1 MRDPKKPT
9 RPLPIVA
16 FADADDPAPPVET
29 LVDALLVKA
38 HRAGAT
44 FIAIEHAV
52 VRFLIGN
59 EWHVEQEVE
68 PILGPHL
75 VRRLGV
81 MIGVLP
87 PSADKFAAGRL
98 AMRLGDELLGFLIR
112 VERDDGNQLSALVE
126 LVPHD
131 ELATRASPRIP
142 STHPFR

>member
-16 FADADDPAPPVET
+16 MAEVDTDAAPPIEA

-38 HRAGAT
+38 HRAGAS
-44 FIAIEHAV
+44 FVSVEHAV
-52 VRFLIGN
+52 VRFLIAN

-68 PILGPHL
+68 PMLGPHI

-87 PSADKFAAGRL
+87 PKADEFAAGRL
-98 AMRLGDELLGFLIR
+98 ALRLGNDLLGFLIR
-112 VERDDGNQLSALVE
+112 IEREDGELTALVE
-126 LVPHD
+126 LVPHG
-131 ELATRASPRIP
+131 ELATRSSPRIP